1 MTGKITVKR
10 HDYPERIRHL
20 RNGSTK
26 VIPAYYECIYYW
38 NDKEIAYYV
47 SREDVVY
54 LKTDYLGR
62 GKDLRYFGRMKA
74 SNDPGMW
81 ADLVQFLKINSDTK
95 LSEYFNI

>member
-1 MTGKITVKR
+1 MTGNITVKR
-10 HDYPERIRHL
+10 RDYPERVRTL
-20 RNGSTK
+20 RSGRTR
-26 VIPAYYECIYYW
+26 VIPAHYECTYYW
-38 NDKEIAYYV
+38 KGKEIAYYV

-62 GKDLRYFGRMKA
+62 GKGLSYFERMKT
-74 SNDPGMW
+74 SEDPEMW